1 MTTHG
6 LQSPELSVDP
16 AITISYIM
24 DLLFWCG
31 ALICIFTLHVCFPL
45 TFPLLRSPPFTFP
58 HLRSPSHIFAST
70 TFDLCWARTLSL
82 SGAAGASGK
91 SINSLF
97 HSHGQWG
104 KVLTGEFAFAA
115 QNILKYAAAE
125 VHTFPMHKLTLE
137 ELLVAKVCIL

>member
-1 MTTHG
+1 MVFSHQNSAQ
-6 LQSPELSVDP
+6 LVQQ
-16 AITISYIM
+16 
-24 DLLFWCG
+24 LLF
-31 ALICIFTLHVCFPL
+31 LTLWIYFSDARLLFASCLLPHL

-82 SGAAGASGK
+82 AGAAGASGK

-104 KVLTGEFAFAA
+104 KVLT
-115 QNILKYAAAE
+115 
-125 VHTFPMHKLTLE
+125 
-137 ELLVAKVCIL
+137 